1 MHWPRDL
8 GEWLSMAV
16 LMAGVMVV
24 GMVAVH
30 GVRSH
35 LGGHGGPMRPGL
47 LMRLA
52 TWVVH
57 RLLGLGV
64 PVSILGPMMLL
75 TVRGRRSGRART
87 LPVDVHDIAG
97 RWYLIATHGV
107 GAWVLN
113 LRASGEGTLR
123 VGRRRTAFT
132 SRELAPEEAGPI
144 MHAALGPLVASD
156 GWRGAGL
163 RNNLGVERGATDLDY
178 AGAARD
184 HPVFEVQLARQG
196 SGLGGR

>member
-1 MHWPRDL
+1 
-8 GEWLSMAV
+8 MAA

-24 GMVAVH
+24 GMLAVH

-35 LGGHGGPMRPGL
+35 LGGHGGPMRPGI

-57 RLLGLGV
+57 RLLSLGV

-75 TVRGRRSGRART
+75 TVRGRQSGRART

-97 RWYLIATHGV
+97 RRYLIATHGV

-113 LRASGEGTLR
+113 LRAAGKGTLR
-123 VGRRRTAFT
+123 LGRKREAFT
-132 SRELAPEEAGPI
+132 ARELAPEEAGSV

-156 GWRGAGL
+156 GWRGDGL
-163 RNNLGVERGATDLDY
+163 RNNLHVDRGATDADF
-178 AGAARD
+178 ATAARD
-184 HPVFEVQLARQG
+184 HPVFEVVG
-196 SGLGGR
+196 ETT

>member
-1 MHWPRDL
+1 MHWPRDP
-8 GEWLSMAV
+8 GEWLSMAA

-24 GMVAVH
+24 GMLAVH

-35 LGGHGGPMRPGL
+35 LGGHGGPMRPGI

-57 RLLGLGV
+57 RLLSLGV

-75 TVRGRRSGRART
+75 TVRGRQSGRART

-97 RWYLIATHGV
+97 RRYLIATHGV

-113 LRASGEGTLR
+113 LRAAGKGTLR
-123 VGRRRTAFT
+123 LGRKREAFT
-132 SRELAPEEAGPI
+132 ARELAPEEAGSV

-156 GWRGAGL
+156 GWRGDGL
-163 RNNLGVERGATDLDY
+163 RNNLHVDRGATDADF
-178 AGAARD
+178 ATAARD
-184 HPVFEVQLARQG
+184 HPVFEVVG
-196 SGLGGR
+196 ETT